1 MTQELEESCSKAI
14 ILLDNEPM
22 LSLLLLSA
30 IRTGLLLTHV
40 EWTFVEI
47 ATCERYESKRTI
59 RICRHIVAGTQYLQG
74 EVYSDT

>member
-1 MTQELEESCSKAI
+1 M
-14 ILLDNEPM
+14 ILLENKPM
-22 LSLLLLSA
+22 LSLLLLSTN
-30 IRTGLLLTHV
+30 RTRLLLTHV

-47 ATCERYESKRTI
+47 AACERYDSKRTI